1 MRVSQTAVW
10 GKVEV
15 GEEKAKRLAGLE
27 NRLEEKSRQVE
38 AARVEAICLAAKLE
52 ACAPVPLARSS
63 GEGRLQAEVS
73 LDGGAKRACVC
84 VYVIQGLAG
93 GAHEMVLYICTCCST
108 FRLTIHTSAAVA
120 AAVASVATDCTQH
133 RCSRCEP

>member
-1 MRVSQTAVW
+1 MAVR
-10 GKVEV
+10 ESY
-15 GEEKAKRLAGLE
+15 ATQLAALE
-27 NRLEEKSRQVE
+27 HQLEEQSRQLA
-38 AARVEAICLAAKLE
+38 AARAEALSLAAQLE

-63 GEGRLQAEVS
+63 GAGSLQAEVS
-73 LDGGAKRACVC
+73 LDAGTNCACVC

-120 AAVASVATDCTQH
+120 AAVASAATDYTQH